1 MIGEADMPPRTLL
14 LTGAPGVGKT
24 TLIRRVARALPDL
37 KLGGFVTDE
46 IRAGGRRE
54 GFRLDTFQGES
65 AVLAHVAIDSPHRLG
80 RYRVDVE
87 ALDRV
92 VDSALRPRDDVDLY
106 LVDEIGKMEC
116 MSSRFVGAMNDLL
129 GSGRG
134 IIATIHRTAGGFI
147 KSVKERPDVEIWS
160 MTLKNRD
167 EILGRVIC
175 RAKWRT
181 GEDGRGE

>member
-1 MIGEADMPPRTLL
+1 MPLLTLL

-24 TLIRRVARALPDL
+24 TLIRKVARALPDL
-37 KLGGFVTDE
+37 RLGGFVTDE
-46 IRAGGRRE
+46 IRSGGRRE

-65 AVLAHVAIDSPHRLG
+65 AVLARIAIESPYRLG

-92 VDSALRPRDDVDLY
+92 VDSALHSRGDVDLY

-116 MSSRFVGAMNDLL
+116 MSPRFVGAMGALL
-129 GSGRG
+129 DSGRG

-147 KSVKERPDVEIWS
+147 REVRERPDVEIWS

-167 EILGRVIC
+167 EMLRRVISW
-175 RAKWRT
+175 AKRRT
-181 GEDGRGE
+181 DEERRR